1 MYKYTKK
8 KIQLIHKTLYNIYQ
22 LLILLTAFF
31 TGIKSFITEI
41 VYNFDFLATSI
52 NKKLLQY
59 LKAAWS
65 HLIYSN
71 FKYAWF

>member
-65 HLIYSN
+65 DLIYSN